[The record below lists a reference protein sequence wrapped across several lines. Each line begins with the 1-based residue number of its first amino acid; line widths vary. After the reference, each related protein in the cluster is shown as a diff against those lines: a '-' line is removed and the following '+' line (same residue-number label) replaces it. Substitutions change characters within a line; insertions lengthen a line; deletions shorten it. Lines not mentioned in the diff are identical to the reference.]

1 MAKCDL
7 CNQTCP
13 GHQLAELRERYQI
26 PGVIDV
32 CPECERWTNK
42 LKSDL
47 LDQIA
52 PKMREA
58 IAEKKGKPLTK
69 TNKALRVLK
78 RILTPP
84 A

>member
-7 CNQTCP
+7 CDRSCP
-13 GHQLAELRERYQI
+13 SYDLVQLRDQYQI
-26 PGVIDV
+26 NEVVDI
-32 CPECERWTNK
+32 CPDCARWADK

-58 IAEKKGKPLTK
+58 IAEKKGKPLTR
-69 TNKALRVLK
+69 TSKALRILK
-78 RILTPP
+78 LMFTPP